1 MYDRPSSC
9 WVRLALHLVAADIA
23 WTNRGRSRPLHR
35 PPPEHGKASVILL
48 CRSMALLCATLGL
61 AATIGAVANPSVLV
75 TTPCA
80 GIACVLDS
88 AGHPIQ
94 TITSSDAMADGSLDG
109 VPIARVERLPNVPAV
124 VLRDNGMTSFGDF
137 SVDEVGRQLH
147 LLELSLVNQA
157 FHALGSNF
165 ALPTTLQRLNLSG
178 TPLQSIHNVTFPP
191 SLGSLDLSHARL
203 LDIAVSPAS
212 FGVLAT
218 LSTVGHNVSITL
230 PPTCNGTVQS
240 LLGGTLNVC
249 VLASQSAPS
258 TFGVA
263 PATTTTVVPPTPT
276 DVYTVSTSSGGDT
289 SATATS
295 IALGV
300 AIALVVV
307 VLVVLLRRAR
317 RDQSDHMDTVYKR
330 QTTRGSIVSEHD
342 VRFDASIAS
351 WRLPRTDIQLRRL
364 VSTDAMGGRYD
375 GVWTPT
381 QMPVVVRQL
390 QTGADMDRFMQE
402 IRLCTSMCHDNVVR
416 CIGVFWSTS
425 FDIAVVEEAC
435 PLGSLYDYMTTCA
448 GDPTFGWTSV
458 TGLVTRLS
466 IARDLARALK
476 YLHCEKTH
484 VHGQVHSE
492 SVWIA
497 ATGAAKLDG
506 FRSATTTRV
515 ATVAPEVCAGGCPT
529 VAADVYALGVLMCEM
544 DHGCA
549 LEAKA
554 TSDETLRD
562 GLQDIAAGFFRPAPT
577 TKCPLEI
584 AEVIASCVHVDPAQR
599 SAAADVYRRLSE
611 FHEYCQ
617 RHTTALLLSSR

>member
-1 MYDRPSSC
+1 MAKRPLLF
-9 WVRLALHLVAADIA
+9 LAALGLVA
-23 WTNRGRSRPLHR
+23 
-35 PPPEHGKASVILL
+35 
-48 CRSMALLCATLGL
+48 
-61 AATIGAVANPSVLV
+61 TIDAIPNHSVLV
-75 TTPCA
+75 TAPCA
-80 GIACVLDS
+80 GIACVVDA
-88 AGHPIQ
+88 AGRPMQ
-94 TITSSDAMADGSLDG
+94 TITSSDAMANGSLDG
-109 VPIARVERLPNVPAV
+109 VSIARVERLPNVPAV
-124 VLRDNGMTSFGDF
+124 VLRDNGMTSYGDF
-137 SVDEVGRQLH
+137 SVDDSGHPLH

-165 ALPTTLQRLNLSG
+165 ALPSTLLLLNLSG
-178 TPLQSIHNVTFPP
+178 TPLQSIHDVAFPP

-203 LDIAVSPAS
+203 LDFAVSPTS
-212 FGVLAT
+212 FNVLET
-218 LSTVGHNVSITL
+218 LPTFGHNCSITL

-240 LLGGTLNVC
+240 VLGGAYHIC
-249 VLASQSAPS
+249 VLSAHSTPS
-258 TFGVA
+258 PTTFGAATVT
-263 PATTTTVVPPTPT
+263 PTTTTTAAPT
-276 DVYTVSTSSGGDT
+276 DVYAVSTSSGGNH

-295 IALGV
+295 IVLGV
-300 AIALVVV
+300 AIVLVVV
-307 VLVVLLRRAR
+307 VLVALVRRAR
-317 RDQSDHMDTVYKR
+317 RDPGEPTDTVYKR

-351 WRLPRTDIQLRRL
+351 WRLPRTNIQLRRL
-364 VSTDAMGGRYD
+364 VSTDAMGGRYN
-375 GVWTPT
+375 GVWAPT
-381 QMPVVVRQL
+381 QTPVVVRQL
-390 QTGADMDRFMQE
+390 LTGADMDRFMQE
-402 IRLCTSMCHDNVVR
+402 ICRCTSLRHDNVVR

-435 PLGSLYDYMTTCA
+435 ALGSLYDYMTTRA

-466 IARDLARALK
+466 VTRDIARALV
-476 YLHCEKTH
+476 YLHEEKQQ

-506 FRSATTTRV
+506 FRSAKTTRV
-515 ATVAPEVCAGGCPT
+515 ATVAPEVCAGGCRSL
-529 VAADVYALGVLMCEM
+529 AADVYALGVLMCEM

-584 AEVIASCVHVDPAQR
+584 AEVIASCVHADPAQR
-599 SAAADVYRRLSE
+599 GAARDVYRRVSE

-617 RHTTALLLSSR
+617 RHTAALLLSSR